1 MFDCVR
7 LSPRRLALVKPPTV
21 RRGRSRVRRIAVAVT
36 PESGDSRLFVRRS
49 TGLVREASALDA
61 TIFNAVFSAPVGAT
75 LAIGVLWALS
85 AFPGADPVWATIIA
99 VVLNVPILIMMALLA
114 SSMPRTGGD
123 YVWVSRILSPP
134 LAMISNFAAALSA
147 MIGATFWARF
157 FPVFALGPVLV
168 GLGVL
173 FDNQTMVDW
182 GTSFQ
187 TDNLWIF
194 LGGLAMIVAMTL
206 ILISGIKTTFRWQ
219 NAFWIIATI
228 GTFVA
233 FIAFL
238 VGNNADFTANFN
250 ELNAQFGG
258 GTTDDVIAAAG
269 TAGLTADAGNL
280 DATLPAVFAIMV
292 FMMWNWWSVYLSG
305 ELKSGSDRRRQLTVM
320 FGGLLW
326 DGVFIVL
333 GLILFFKVI
342 PYDLAAALNS
352 GTEAYVI
359 PSGPWYQFL
368 ASLVQNIGIL
378 AVIILGSFLFWS
390 LPAMVG
396 NTFMPIRSVF
406 AWSFDRLLPEKLAE
420 VNERTHSPV
429 PAILLVMTLV
439 TAMLAWSVLSTDF
452 FTWLALGVEAGVV
465 CVVIVGIAAIM
476 FPSRRPDLYQA
487 SPANVSVGG
496 IPVLYIVAPLAILV
510 MLFLVWLTVTYPAL
524 ALAGNPDNLWQI
536 PAFMG
541 MIVVI
546 GLVLYYVAKAVRSS
560 QGIDVDLV
568 YKELP
573 PE

>member
-1 MFDCVR
+1 M
-7 LSPRRLALVKPPTV
+7 
-21 RRGRSRVRRIAVAVT
+21 AVT
-36 PESGDSRLFVRRS
+36 PEAGESRLFVRRS

-99 VVLNVPILIMMALLA
+99 VVINIPVLIMMALLA

-168 GLGVL
+168 ALGVI
-173 FDNQTMVDW
+173 FNNDTMVEW
-182 GTSFQ
+182 GTNFQ

-194 LGGLAMIVAMTL
+194 LGGFAMILLITV
-206 ILISGIKTTFRWQ
+206 ILISGVRTTFRWQ
-219 NAFWIIATI
+219 NWFWIIATI
-228 GTFVA
+228 GTF
-233 FIAFL
+233 IAFL
-238 VGNNADFTANFN
+238 ALLFGDTAGFTSNFN
-250 ELNAQFGG
+250 SINGDFGG
-258 GTTDDVIAAAG
+258 GTTDDVLAAAG
-269 TAGLTADAGNL
+269 TAGVAPDVANF
-280 DATLPAVFAIMV
+280 DATLPTVFAIMV

-305 ELKSGSDRRRQLTVM
+305 ELKSASDRGRQLGVM

-326 DGVFIVL
+326 DGVFIVI
-333 GLILFFKVI
+333 GLLLFFKVV
-342 PYDLAAALNS
+342 PYDLATALN
-352 GTEAYVI
+352 TAENEAYAI

-368 ASLVQNIGIL
+368 ASLVHNIPLL
-378 AVIILGSFLFWS
+378 AVVILGSFLFWS

-406 AWSFDRLLPEKLAE
+406 AWAFDRLLPEKLAE

-487 SPANVSVGG
+487 SPANIRFAG

-546 GLVLYYVAKAVRSS
+546 GLVLYYGAKMVRRG
-560 QGIDVDLV
+560 QGVDVDLV
-568 YKELP
+568 YRELP

>member
-1 MFDCVR
+1 VE
-7 LSPRRLALVKPPTV
+7 
-21 RRGRSRVRRIAVAVT
+21 GT
-36 PESGDSRLFVRRS
+36 PQPDTSRLFVRRS

-99 VVLNVPILIMMALLA
+99 VVLNIPVLIMMALLA

-168 GLGVL
+168 GLGVF
-173 FDNQTMVDW
+173 FDNSTMVDW
-182 GTSFQ
+182 GTKFQ

-194 LGGLAMIVAMTL
+194 LGGLAMIVMMTA
-206 ILISGIKTTFRWQ
+206 ILAAGIKTTFRWQ
-219 NAFWIIATI
+219 NTFWIIASL
-228 GTFVA
+228 GTFIA
-233 FIAFL
+233 FIALL
-238 VGNNADFTANFN
+238 VGDSAGFTENFN
-250 ELNAQFGG
+250 SLNAEFGG
-258 GTTDDVIAAAG
+258 GTTTDLIAAAG
-269 TAGLTADAGNL
+269 SSGVKPDLGNV
-280 DATLPAVFAIMV
+280 DATLPTVFAIMV

-305 ELKSGSDRRRQLTVM
+305 ELKSAADRARQLWVM
-320 FGGLLW
+320 FGALLW
-326 DGVFIVL
+326 DGLFIVV
-333 GLILFFKVI
+333 GLVLFFKVI
-342 PYDLAAALNS
+342 PYDLAVALNS
-352 GTEAYVI
+352 GPEGYAI

-368 ASLVQNIGIL
+368 ASLVHNIPIL

-406 AWSFDRLLPEKLAE
+406 AWAFDRLLPEKLAE

-429 PAILLVMTLV
+429 PAILLVMGLV

-465 CVVIVGIAAIM
+465 CIVIVGIAAIM

-487 SPANVSVGG
+487 SPANVRFAG

-510 MLFLVWLTVTYPAL
+510 MLFLVYLTVTYPAL
-524 ALAGNPDNLWQI
+524 ALAGNKDNLWQI

-546 GLVLYYVAKAVRSS
+546 GLVLYYGAKMVRSG
-560 QGIDVDLV
+560 QGVDVDLV
-568 YKELP
+568 YRELP
-573 PE
+573 PD

>member
-1 MFDCVR
+1 V
-7 LSPRRLALVKPPTV
+7 S
-21 RRGRSRVRRIAVAVT
+21 VT

-99 VVLNVPILIMMALLA
+99 VVLNIPVLIMMALLA

-168 GLGVL
+168 ALGVF
-173 FDNQTMVDW
+173 FDNPTMVEW
-182 GTSFQ
+182 GTNFQ
-187 TDNLWIF
+187 TKNEWIF
-194 LGGLAMIVAMTL
+194 VGGLSMIVL
-206 ILISGIKTTFRWQ
+206 ITAILMAGVKTTFRWQ
-219 NAFWIIATI
+219 NVFWSIAMV

-233 FIAFL
+233 FAAL
-238 VGNNADFTANFN
+238 LLGNTAGFTENFN
-250 ELNAQFGG
+250 SFNGDFGG

-269 TAGLTADAGNL
+269 TAGVAPDLANF
-280 DATLPAVFAIMV
+280 DATLPTVFAIMV

-305 ELKSGSDRRRQLTVM
+305 ELKSASDRGRQLSVM
-320 FGGLLW
+320 FGALLFDGL
-326 DGVFIVL
+326 FIVI
-333 GLILFFKVI
+333 GLVLFFNVV
-342 PYDLAAALNS
+342 PYDLATALNTA
-352 GTEAYVI
+352 GNEAYAI

-368 ASLVQNIGIL
+368 ASLVHSIPVL

-406 AWSFDRLLPEKLAE
+406 AWAFDRLLPEKLAE

-429 PAILLVMTLV
+429 PAILLVMGLV

-465 CVVIVGIAAIM
+465 CIVIVGIAAIL

-487 SPANVSVGG
+487 SPANIRFAG
-496 IPVLYIVAPLAILV
+496 IPVLYIVAPLSILV

-546 GLVLYYVAKAVRSS
+546 GLVLYYGAKAVRSS

-568 YKELP
+568 YRELP

>member
-1 MFDCVR
+1 
-7 LSPRRLALVKPPTV
+7 
-21 RRGRSRVRRIAVAVT
+21 VAVS
-36 PESGDSRLFVRRS
+36 PETGESRLFVRRS

-99 VVLNVPILIMMALLA
+99 VVLNIPVLIMMALLA

-168 GLGVL
+168 ALGVF
-173 FDNQTMVDW
+173 FDNSTMVEW
-182 GTSFQ
+182 GTNFQ

-194 LGGLAMIVAMTL
+194 LGGLAMIVL
-206 ILISGIKTTFRWQ
+206 ITVILVSGVKTTFRWQ
-219 NAFWIIATI
+219 NWFWIIATV
-228 GTFVA
+228 GT
-233 FIAFL
+233 FIAFFAL
-238 VGNNADFTANFN
+238 MFGDTAGFTSNFN
-250 ELNAQFGG
+250 SVNGDFGG
-258 GTTDDVIAAAG
+258 GTTDDVLAAAG
-269 TAGLTADAGNL
+269 TAGVAPDLMNF
-280 DATLPAVFAIMV
+280 DATLPTVFAIMV

-305 ELKSGSDRRRQLTVM
+305 ELKSASDRGRQMGVM

-326 DGVFIVL
+326 DGVFIVI
-333 GLILFFKVI
+333 GLLLFFKVV
-342 PYDLAAALNS
+342 PYDLATALNTA
-352 GTEAYVI
+352 GNEAYAI

-368 ASLVQNIGIL
+368 ASLVHNIPVL
-378 AVIILGSFLFWS
+378 AVVILGSFLFWS

-406 AWSFDRLLPEKLAE
+406 AWAFDRLLPEKLAE

-429 PAILLVMTLV
+429 PAILLVMGLV

-487 SPANVSVGG
+487 SPANIRFAG

-510 MLFLVWLTVTYPAL
+510 MLFLVYLTVTYPAL
-524 ALAGNPDNLWQI
+524 ALAGNADNLWQI

-546 GLVLYYVAKAVRSS
+546 GLVLYYGAKMVRSG
-560 QGIDVDLV
+560 QGVDVDLV
-568 YKELP
+568 YRELP

>member
-1 MFDCVR
+1 VDTGT
-7 LSPRRLALVKPPTV
+7 SP
-21 RRGRSRVRRIAVAVT
+21 G
-36 PESGDSRLFVRRS
+36 GSRLFVRQS

-75 LAIGVLWALS
+75 LAIGILWALS

-99 VVLNVPILIMMALLA
+99 VVLNVPVLIMMALLA

-123 YVWVSRILSPP
+123 YVWVSRILAPP
-134 LAMISNFAAALSA
+134 LATISNFAAALSA

-168 GLGVL
+168 ALGVL
-173 FDNQTMVDW
+173 LDNPTLVEW
-182 GTSFQ
+182 GTNFQ
-187 TDNLWIF
+187 TKNEWVF
-194 LGGLAMIVAMTL
+194 AGGLAMIIAMTL
-206 ILISGIKTTFRWQ
+206 ILMAGVKTTFRWQ
-219 NAFWIIATI
+219 NAFWIIATV
-228 GTFVA
+228 GT

-238 VGNNADFTANFN
+238 AFLVGDGASFNANFDAQ
-250 ELNAQFGG
+250 NAEFGG
-258 GTTDDVIAAAG
+258 GTTADVIAAAG
-269 TAGLTADAGNL
+269 TAGVAPDVMNF
-280 DATLPAVFAIMV
+280 DATLPTVFAIMV

-305 ELKSGSDRRRQLTVM
+305 ELKSASDRGRQLKVM

-326 DGVFIVL
+326 DGIFITL

-342 PYDLAAALNS
+342 PYDLAVALNT
-352 GTEAYVI
+352 GGNEAYAI

-368 ASLVQNIGIL
+368 ASLVQNVSIL
-378 AVIILGSFLFWS
+378 AVLILGSFLFWS

-396 NTFMPIRSVF
+396 NTFMPVRSVF
-406 AWSFDRLLPEKLAE
+406 AWAFDRLLPEKFAD

-429 PAILLVMTLV
+429 PAILLVMGLV
-439 TAMLAWSVLSTDF
+439 TLMLVWSVLGTDF

-465 CVVIVGIAAIM
+465 CIVIVGIAALV
-476 FPSRRPDLYQA
+476 FPSRRPDLFQA
-487 SPANVSVGG
+487 SPANVRVAG
-496 IPVLYIVAPLAILV
+496 IPVLYIVAPLSILV
-510 MLFLVWLTVTYPAL
+510 MLFLVYLTVTYPGL
-524 ALAGNPDNLWQI
+524 ALAGNKDNLWQI

-541 MIVVI
+541 MIVIV
-546 GLVLYYVAKAVRSS
+546 GLLLYYVPKFVRRS